1 MTTRDMWLD
10 MMMDTTPRGIK
21 RRRRRRRRRETD
33 TLVGGI
39 E

>member
-21 RRRRRRRRRETD
+21 RRRRRRRKTD

>member
-10 MMMDTTPRGIK
+10 MMIDTTPRGIK
-21 RRRRRRRRRETD
+21 RRRRKKRRETD

>member
-10 MMMDTTPRGIK
+10 MMIDTTPRGIK
-21 RRRRRRRRRETD
+21 RRRRRRRKTD